1 MKKKLREF
9 RDNNKLQIGGHD
21 SEDFNFIV
29 GLESFGGDG
38 QVEKGG

>member
-1 MKKKLREF
+1 MQKKLREF
-9 RDNNKLQIGGHD
+9 RDNKLQIGGHY
-21 SEDFNFIV
+21 SEDFDFIV

>member
-1 MKKKLREF
+1 MRKKLREF
-9 RDNNKLQIGGHD
+9 RDNKLQIGGHD